1 MKTVCLTSDVSRRHF
16 LKSSSLLAAGAAV
29 APYVLS
35 AAEEPES
42 PVIKVGLIGCGGRG
56 NGAIRNCLKSSKR
69 VLLVAIADLFPDRV
83 KACAAQLNKEGH
95 LIGPEM
101 CFSGFDAYQK
111 LVSIGEINYVIL
123 ATPPGFRPIHFKAA
137 IEAGKNVF
145 MEKPVATDAV
155 GIRSVI
161 ETGELAKQ
169 KGLAVVAGTQRRH
182 DRSYIETIKRIQD
195 GAIGDVI
202 SLCAYW
208 NQGAIWNHPWK
219 QGISDMENEI
229 RNWYHYVWL
238 CGDHICEQ
246 HVHNLDVCNWIMKGH
261 PKRAYGRGARQVLTG
276 RGQIYDHFSV
286 EYEYD
291 NGTRMFSQCRQI
303 EGCTNRVSEFVMG
316 SKGTSDPNRW
326 IKPKDGEQWR
336 APGSTDPYVV
346 EHADLIRSIR
356 MRQPANEARQ
366 VAESTLTAI
375 MGRESAYSG
384 QELTWDEM
392 LNSKRNLQPETYE
405 FTSLPEPHV
414 AVPGKYQFA

>member
-1 MKTVCLTSDVSRRHF
+1 MKNPINQSDVSRRQF
-16 LKSSSLLAAGAAV
+16 LKRSSLAVAGASV
-29 APYVLS
+29 APYILN
-35 AAEEPES
+35 AAEEAAG

-56 NGAIRNCLKSSKR
+56 SGAIRDAMKASRR
-69 VLLVAIADLFPDRV
+69 VLPVALADIFPDKV
-83 KACAAQLNKEGH
+83 NACREALVKEGR

-111 LVSIGEINYVIL
+111 ILAIKEINYVIL
-123 ATPPGFRPIHFKAA
+123 ATPPGFRPLHFAA
-137 IEAGKNVF
+137 AVEAGKNVF
-145 MEKPVATDAV
+145 MEKPVATDAP
-155 GIRSVI
+155 GIRTV
-161 ETGELAKQ
+161 LKAADAAKQ

-182 DRSYIETIKRIQD
+182 DQSYIETIKRIQD

-219 QGISDMENEI
+219 EGVSDMENQL

-261 PKRAYGRGARQVLTG
+261 PVKAYGRGARQVLTG

-286 EYEYD
+286 EYEYA

-303 EGCTNRVSEFVMG
+303 EGCANRVSEFVLA
-316 SKGTSDPNRW
+316 SKGTSDPNHWTKTR
-326 IKPKDGEQWR
+326 DGQEWK
-336 APGSTDPYVV
+336 APGSINAYVV
-346 EHADLIRSIR
+346 EHTDLIRSIR
-356 MRQPANEARQ
+356 AGQPLNEGQQ

-384 QELTWDEM
+384 QEVKWDDI
-392 LNSKRNLQPETYE
+392 LNSTKNIHPQTMA
-405 FTSLPEPHV
+405 FSALPAPQV
-414 AVPGKYQFA
+414 AVPGKYRFM